1 MNREDW
7 RAIPYGLAA
16 FGIMVAFYIVAAIY
30 GGAL

>member
-16 FGIMVAFYIVAAIY
+16 FAVMVAFYIVAAVY
-30 GGAL
+30 L